1 MKKEVEV
8 VAAIIIKDNK
18 ILCVQRDK
26 SKYDYISYKYEFP
39 GGKVEKNE
47 TFEEAIIREIK
58 EELDQEIII
67 REKYITIK
75 HEYPDFKII
84 MHSFLCDID
93 EDTLKLKEHIDLK
106 WLEVGELKKLDWA
119 EADIPI
125 VERLITKKF
134 ASQIDNT

>member
-1 MKKEVEV
+1 MKKELEV
-8 VAAIIIKDNK
+8 VAAIIVKNNK

-39 GGKVEKNE
+39 GGKVEKWE
-47 TFEEAIIREIK
+47 TLEGGIIREIK
-58 EELDQEIII
+58 EELNQEIVI
-67 REKYITIK
+67 REKYITVN

-84 MHSFLCDID
+84 MHTFICDI
-93 EDTLKLKEHIDLK
+93 EKNTINLNEHIDLR

-125 VERLITKKF
+125 VEELLRR
-134 ASQIDNT
+134 